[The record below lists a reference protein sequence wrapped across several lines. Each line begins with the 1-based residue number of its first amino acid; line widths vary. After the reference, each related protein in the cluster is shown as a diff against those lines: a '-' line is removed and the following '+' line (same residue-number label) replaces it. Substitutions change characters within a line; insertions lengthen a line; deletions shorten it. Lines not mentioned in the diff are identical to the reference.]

1 MYNTAL
7 VALDLAP
14 AEQPI
19 VDCLPE
25 LQRWGV
31 RRVILT
37 HVMQVG
43 YVQGAA
49 LAHEKDYVAWLEKL
63 AQPLRTAGLKVEV
76 SVRARGI
83 PADEIL
89 TAATEHNAD
98 LIVIGSR
105 GHNLISTLFLGSV
118 ARAVIRKT
126 TLPLLLEWVEPTP
139 AGTQQ
144 KCVAVCTNT
153 LRHVLLATD
162 FSAQATA
169 AEQAVIHLA
178 AKAEQVDCVHVMDT
192 ADRNAKSVSS
202 TTAQAALTALVQRI
216 VAARSQ
222 GNSVVLHG
230 KASSEIARHAASQD
244 VSLIVVGKRG
254 QNPVASLVTG
264 STAANLCE
272 IAGRPVLMV
281 P

>member
-1 MYNTAL
+1 MYNTVL

-19 VDCLPE
+19 LDCLPE
-25 LQRWGV
+25 LQHWGV

-37 HVMQVG
+37 HVIQVG
-43 YVQGAA
+43 YTQGAA

-63 AQPLRTAGLKVEV
+63 AQPLRAAGLEVEV
-76 SVRARGI
+76 SVRASGV
-83 PADEIL
+83 PAEEIL
-89 TAATEHNAD
+89 AAASDHGAE

-105 GHNLISTLFLGSV
+105 GHNLISKLFLGSV
-118 ARAVIRKT
+118 ARAVIQRT
-126 TLPLLLEWVEPTP
+126 TVPLLLEWVEPT
-139 AGTQQ
+139 AVGTQH
-144 KCVAVCTNT
+144 KCAAVCTNT

-162 FSAQATA
+162 FSASAAA
-169 AEQAVIHLA
+169 AEAAAIHLA
-178 AKAEQVDCVHVMDT
+178 SKAEQVDCVYVMEA
-192 ADRNAKSVSS
+192 ADSAATSLAASHAQEALNA
-202 TTAQAALTALVQRI
+202 LIRRI
-216 VAARSQ
+216 EATGSR
-222 GNSVVLHG
+222 GNPVMLEG
-230 KASSEIARHAASQD
+230 KASAEIARHARSRD

-254 QNPVASLVTG
+254 HNPIASRLIG